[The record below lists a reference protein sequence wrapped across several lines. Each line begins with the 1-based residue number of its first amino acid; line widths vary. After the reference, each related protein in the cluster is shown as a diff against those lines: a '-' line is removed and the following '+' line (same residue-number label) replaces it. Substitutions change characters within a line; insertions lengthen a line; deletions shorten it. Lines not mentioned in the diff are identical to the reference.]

1 MVLSASAAPLAHHQL
16 LVFLTAVAV
25 LLLLAR
31 LLGALAERVGMPAV
45 VGELLTG
52 VVLGPS
58 LLGHLTPGI
67 TGWLLPDDPGQ
78 MHLLDAIAQLGVLL
92 LVGITGTHVD
102 LTLLR
107 RYRRAAT
114 AVAACG
120 LLVPLGLGIGL
131 GLLIPASV
139 SATPD
144 AQRWTFALL
153 VGVAICV
160 SAVPVIAKTLSDM
173 RLLHRDIGQ
182 LTLAASVID
191 DVVGW
196 LLLSLVAA
204 AATVGLTVGT
214 VGLTVGYLLGF
225 VVFAATVGRVVVRTV
240 MERAARSGEP
250 GPAVAGAV
258 IIVLVG
264 AVITHSLGMEALFGA
279 LVAGVLIATTRSAQ
293 VLLAPLRAIV
303 LSVLA
308 PLFLATAG
316 LRMDLTALAEPA
328 VALTGLAVL
337 VVAVVG
343 KFAGAFLGA
352 WLGRLDRWEALALGA
367 GLNARGVIQVI
378 VALTGLR
385 LGVLNTAMYTV
396 VVLVA
401 IATSLMTPP
410 LMRIAT
416 GRMAEGEEE
425 RLRLIE
431 HDTWRG
437 RHPVGSAPPAAAART
452 ESA

>member
-1 MVLSASAAPLAHHQL
+1 MVLSATPAPLAHHQL
-16 LVFLTAVAV
+16 LVFLAAITV

-31 LLGALAERVGMPAV
+31 LLGALAERFGMPAV

-52 VVLGPS
+52 VILGPS
-58 LLGHLTPGI
+58 LLGHFAPGI
-67 TGWLLPDDPGQ
+67 AGWLLPNDPAQ
-78 MHLLDAIAQLGVLL
+78 MHLLDAVAQLGLLL
-92 LVGITGTHVD
+92 LVGVTGTHVD
-102 LTLLR
+102 LSVVR
-107 RYRRAAT
+107 RHRRAAT
-114 AVAACG
+114 AVSICG
-120 LLVPLGLGIGL
+120 LLIPLALGIGL

-182 LTLAASVID
+182 LTLAVSVID

-204 AATVGLTVGT
+204 AATVGLTVGA
-214 VGLTVGYLLGF
+214 VGVAVGYLIGF
-225 VVFAATVGRVVVRTV
+225 VAFAATVGRVLVRRV
-240 MERAARSGEP
+240 MERAARSGDS
-250 GPAVAGAV
+250 GPAVASAV
-258 IIVLVG
+258 IIVLIG

-279 LVAGVLIATTRSAQ
+279 LIAGILIATTRSAQ

-308 PLFLATAG
+308 PIFLATAG
-316 LRMDLTALAEPA
+316 LRMDLTALVEPA
-328 VALTGLAVL
+328 VLLTGLAML
-337 VVAVVG
+337 AVAIVG
-343 KFAGAFLGA
+343 KFTGAFLGA
-352 WLGRLDRWEALALGA
+352 WIGRLDRWSAVALGA
-367 GLNARGVIQVI
+367 GMNARGVIQVI

-401 IATSLMTPP
+401 IVTSLMTPP
-410 LMRIAT
+410 LMRYAT
-416 GRMAEGEEE
+416 RQMAEGEEE
-425 RLRLIE
+425 RLRLLE

-437 RHPVGSAPPAAAART
+437 RSPVAAAPPT
-452 ESA
+452 TTDGSPPP

>member
-1 MVLSASAAPLAHHQL
+1 MVLSAAPAPMAHHQL
-16 LVFLTAVAV
+16 LVFLSALTV

-31 LLGALAERVGMPAV
+31 LLGGLAERLGMPAV

-52 VVLGPS
+52 VILGPS

-78 MHLLDAIAQLGVLL
+78 MHLLDAVAQLGLLL

-102 LTLLR
+102 VTVLR
-107 RYRRAAT
+107 RHRRAAT
-114 AVAACG
+114 AVSACG
-120 LLVPLGLGIGL
+120 LLIPLALGIGL

-139 SATPD
+139 SATPA

-153 VGVAICV
+153 IGVAICV

-182 LTLAASVID
+182 LTLAVSVID
-191 DVVGW
+191 DVAGW
-196 LLLSLVAA
+196 LLLSLVAT
-204 AATVGLTVGT
+204 AATVGLTVGA
-214 VGLTVGYLLGF
+214 VSLSVAYLLGF
-225 VVFAATVGRVVVRTV
+225 VAFAATVGRFLVRRV
-240 MERAARSGEP
+240 MKRVARSGEP
-250 GPAVAGAV
+250 GPAVAAAV
-258 IIVLVG
+258 VIVLVG
-264 AVITHSLGMEALFGA
+264 AVITHSLRMEALFGA

-308 PLFLATAG
+308 PIFLATAG

-328 VALTGLAVL
+328 VTLTGLAVL
-337 VVAVVG
+337 AVAIVG
-343 KFAGAFLGA
+343 KFTGAFVGA
-352 WLGRLDRWEALALGA
+352 WLGRLDRWSAMALGA
-367 GLNARGVIQVI
+367 GMNARGVIQVI

-401 IATSLMTPP
+401 IVTSLMTPP
-410 LMRIAT
+410 LLRYAT
-416 GRMAEGEEE
+416 NRMAEGETE
-425 RLRLIE
+425 RLRRLE
-431 HDTWRG
+431 HDTWQG
-437 RHPVGSAPPAAAART
+437 RSPATAVTPTAT
-452 ESA
+452 PDP